1 MPIRLRITLATT
13 FLMAIALAALGT
25 GMYIT
30 TSSSLHNDMDNR
42 LRRVYEGFQENPGF
56 WRTENGEIRELIINP
71 EPFASGGTFL
81 QIRNATGSQ
90 VVLSENLNDKFIP
103 VSQDVLQ
110 RNEGFDTV
118 YYDTVIDGAYLRVY
132 SGRLNDPRGNL
143 AAYVQVAEPLQPVN
157 ATLSTLKR
165 NIIWGSVFSTL
176 MLACG
181 AWLVGDAAMRP
192 LAKMSNTARSIG
204 RTGDLSTRLH
214 PPKTRDE
221 AQHLGETFNEM
232 LSRLEETFNAQRRFV
247 ADASHELR
255 TPLTALRANA
265 DIMLRQIEG
274 GIYDR
279 EDLAEGLSDIRD
291 EVDRMT
297 RLVQHLLT
305 LARADVGWRP
315 ELEVIDLVDIA
326 RDAARVASP
335 LVRGQ
340 QFALDMPPPDRD
352 GSSPEVDVRG
362 NADQLR
368 QLILILL
375 DNAFTYAPA
384 DSDVRLAVRQD
395 DDVAV
400 LSVHDSGPGIAP
412 DHLRRIFERFFRTDD
427 ARARSS
433 GGTGLGLAIA
443 RWIVT
448 VHDGEI
454 TATSGS
460 ETGTT
465 FEVRLPRAREDA
477 KASRTSSEVSRVA
490 PAG

>member
-1 MPIRLRITLATT
+1 MPIRLRITLATAA
-13 FLMAIALAALGT
+13 LMAIALAALGT

-30 TSSSLHNDMDNR
+30 MSSSLHNDVDSR
-42 LRRVYEGFQENPGF
+42 LRRVYESFQQNPGTWLTAQGQF
-56 WRTENGEIRELIINP
+56 RELKTNP
-71 EPFASGGTFL
+71 EPFTSAGTLL
-81 QIRNATGSQ
+81 QIMDVSGTVQ
-90 VVLSENLNDKFIP
+90 VRSDNLGEEQLPVSPGVLSRNLRSDP
-103 VSQDVLQ
+103 VVYTT
-110 RNEGFDTV
+110 TV
-118 YYDTVIDGAYLRVY
+118 AGEPLRVY
-132 SGRLNDPRGNL
+132 SGPLNNPRGEL
-143 AAYVQVAEPLQPVN
+143 AAFVQVAEPLRPVN

-176 MLACG
+176 MVACG

-192 LAKMSNTARSIG
+192 LAKMSITARSIG
-204 RTGDLSTRLH
+204 RTGDLSKRLT

-221 AQHLGETFNEM
+221 AQHLAETFNEM

-265 DIMLRQIEG
+265 DIMLRQIES
-274 GIYDR
+274 GIYGR
-279 EDLAEGLSDIRD
+279 ADLAEGLTDVRD

-315 ELEVIDLVDIA
+315 ELEPVDLVDVA
-326 RDAARVASP
+326 RDAARVAAP

-340 QFALDMPPPDRD
+340 QFELTMPPPGPD
-352 GSSPEVDVRG
+352 GRAPDIDVLG

-384 DSDVRLAVRQD
+384 ASDVTLSVALD
-395 DDVAV
+395 GDEAV
-400 LSVHDSGPGIAP
+400 LSVHDTGPGIAP
-412 DHLRRIFERFFRTDD
+412 DHLLRIFERFFRTDD

-443 RWIVT
+443 RWIVS
-448 VHDGEI
+448 VHNGEI
-454 TATSGS
+454 SADSAPG
-460 ETGTT
+460 EGTI
-465 FEVRLPRAREDA
+465 FEVRLPLLREDA
-477 KASRTSSEVSRVA
+477 KDARARVDATRALPAS
-490 PAG
+490 

>member
-13 FLMAIALAALGT
+13 VLMIIALAALGT

-30 TSSSLHNDMDNR
+30 MASSLHNDMDSR
-42 LRRVYEGFQENPGF
+42 LRRVYQSYLQNPGTWWSAQGEF
-56 WRTENGEIRELIINP
+56 RQLRTDP
-71 EPFASGGTFL
+71 ERFTSAGSFL
-81 QIRNATGSQ
+81 QIMDATGQ
-90 VVLSENLNDKFIP
+90 VKVRSENLGTEEIP
-103 VSQDVLQ
+103 VSDSVLE
-110 RNEGFDTV
+110 RNANFDTV
-118 YYDTVIDGAYLRVY
+118 YYDTIIGDVPMRVY
-132 SGRLNDPRGNL
+132 SGRLNDPDGDF
-143 AAYVQVAEPLQPVN
+143 AAFVQVAEPLRPVN
-157 ATLSTLKR
+157 STLRTLKR

-181 AWLVGDAAMRP
+181 AYLVGDAIMRP

-204 RTGDLSTRLH
+204 RTGDLSKRLQ
-214 PPKTRDE
+214 PPKTHDE
-221 AQHLGETFNEM
+221 AQQLGETFNEM
-232 LSRLEETFNAQRRFV
+232 LARLEETFNAQRRFV

-265 DIMLRQIEG
+265 DIMLRQIES

-279 EDLAEGLSDIRD
+279 DDLAEGLTDVRD

-315 ELEVIDLVDIA
+315 ELETIDLVDAA

-335 LVRGQ
+335 LIRGQ
-340 QFALDMPPPDRD
+340 RFEVDMPPPGPD
-352 GSSPEVDVRG
+352 GVSPDVDVRG
-362 NADQLR
+362 NADLLR
-368 QLILILL
+368 QLMLILL

-384 DSDVRLAVRQD
+384 GSDVRLSVTLD
-395 DDVAV
+395 DDEAV
-400 LSVHDSGPGIAP
+400 LSVHDNGPGIAP

-448 VHDGEI
+448 VHDGRI
-454 TATSGS
+454 SGQKH
-460 ETGTT
+460 TGK
-465 FEVRLPRAREDA
+465 RHDL
-477 KASRTSSEVSRVA
+477 
-490 PAG
+490 